1 MTKTNII
8 LIFIINT
15 LLSAII
21 GFIIGININN
31 TSIDNK
37 KIVGTYRK
45 NSFGDY
51 KEEIIA
57 LQKDKS
63 MIFKN
68 GKGTWSIE
76 NGRLYIEYDYID
88 EVSMSVDKL
97 EDEFNNNIQNK
108 KKSDYKRHAKEEI
121 TMVEN
126 GLIYNNSFYEK
137 ITK

>member
-15 LLSAII
+15 LISAIV

-31 TSIDNK
+31 TSIGNK

-88 EVSMSVDKL
+88 EASKII
-97 EDEFNNNIQNK
+97 DEFDNTQNK

-121 TMVEN
+121 TIVEN

-137 ITK
+137 IIK

>member
-15 LLSAII
+15 LISAII
-21 GFIIGININN
+21 GIIIGININN
-31 TSIDNK
+31 TFISNK
-37 KIVGTYRK
+37 KLIGTYR
-45 NSFGDY
+45 N

-57 LQKDKS
+57 LKKDKS
-63 MIFKN
+63 MIFKK

-88 EVSMSVDKL
+88 EASMSVD
-97 EDEFNNNIQNK
+97 EFYNNIQNK
-108 KKSDYKRHAKEEI
+108 KKSDYKIHEKEEI
-121 TMVEN
+121 TIVEN

>member
-37 KIVGTYRK
+37 KLIGTYR
-45 NSFGDY
+45 N

-57 LQKDKS
+57 LKKDKS
-63 MIFKN
+63 MIFKK

-88 EVSMSVDKL
+88 EVSMSVDEL

>member
-57 LQKDKS
+57 L
-63 MIFKN
+63 
-68 GKGTWSIE
+68 
-76 NGRLYIEYDYID
+76 
-88 EVSMSVDKL
+88 
-97 EDEFNNNIQNK
+97 K
-108 KKSDYKRHAKEEI
+108 KI
-121 TMVEN
+121 N
-126 GLIYNNSFYEK
+126 Q
-137 ITK
+137 

>member
-1 MTKTNII
+1 
-8 LIFIINT
+8 
-15 LLSAII
+15 
-21 GFIIGININN
+21 
-31 TSIDNK
+31 
-37 KIVGTYRK
+37 
-45 NSFGDY
+45 
-51 KEEIIA
+51 
-57 LQKDKS
+57 

>member
-15 LLSAII
+15 LISAIV

-31 TSIDNK
+31 TSIGNK

-88 EVSMSVDKL
+88 EASKII
-97 EDEFNNNIQNK
+97 DEFNNTQNK

-121 TMVEN
+121 TIVEN

-137 ITK
+137 IIK

>member
-15 LLSAII
+15 LISAII
-21 GFIIGININN
+21 GIIIGININN
-31 TSIDNK
+31 TFISNK
-37 KIVGTYRK
+37 KLIGTYR
-45 NSFGDY
+45 N

-57 LQKDKS
+57 LKKDKS

-88 EVSMSVDKL
+88 EVSMSVDEL

-121 TMVEN
+121 TIVEN

-137 ITK
+137 IIK